1 MLTFRLSDG
10 LFFACV
16 LWYWFTFSFIS
27 LFFLNLVWLL
37 PQKARQIIRE
47 KDLSVMVASF
57 LSAGKEISFLLHC
70 LLAIIES
77 CIGCV
82 FSFFK
87 YNNHVL
93 DVHQNSQQNQLNICV
108 TCDCIGRSDKWK
120 ELALSF
126 FSSYVLL
133 LLYSKQKSGQES

>member
-1 MLTFRLSDG
+1 
-10 LFFACV
+10 
-16 LWYWFTFSFIS
+16 
-27 LFFLNLVWLL
+27 
-37 PQKARQIIRE
+37 
-47 KDLSVMVASF
+47 MVASF

-82 FSFFK
+82 FSFLK

-108 TCDCIGRSDKWK
+108 SRDCIGRSDKWK